1 MSTKGTFRSLWKL
14 LPNKKLFSSAL
25 LLLCINAVIGIILP
39 YLLKVAIDVYI
50 ATKNWSGLLR
60 LTTIYGALVVMQWIT
75 SAISSYVIE
84 KVGQEYAYILRK
96 NTFEHVER
104 IQYRYFEEFKTGDV
118 ISRIINDTATVRDV
132 FIGQLTSLV
141 GSIISVVGSLVVML
155 RLSVKLTLA
164 YMVAIPLMLIITMK
178 FMPKFMHAFKRVR
191 ERISDV
197 TVRVQEAVAGAHEIQ
212 AFGRE
217 EDAIREFR
225 RVSISEYKARME
237 VTRMFMIYMA
247 IMQLAAG
254 IGFGVLLTYGGYLT
268 IAGAMTIGTLVAFT
282 SYATSFMAPLRTII
296 MFYNSFQEAIVALN
310 RINEIMNIPIE
321 EDYPGSIEID
331 KVKGEIE
338 FRNVTFKYPGGVT
351 ALKNINLHI
360 KPGEKIAI
368 VGPSGAGKSTLVS
381 LICRFYEPTEGEV
394 LIDGMDIRKI
404 KLRSLRKNIGLV
416 LQETYLF
423 TGSVRDNIKI
433 ANPSASDEDV
443 VRICKELG
451 IHKYIMTLPDG
462 YDTEVGEGGISLS
475 AGQRQ
480 LIAIA
485 RVMLKNPPIVILDE
499 ALSNVDPEMENFIV
513 RTIRK
518 LLKNRTA
525 IIIAHRFTSAMLAD
539 RIVVLD
545 NGRIV
550 EEGTH
555 EELMKRKG
563 LYYKLYMMQAGEARS
578 IVFKKT

>member
-1 MSTKGTFRSLWKL
+1 MSTKETFRSLWKL
-14 LPNKKLFSSAL
+14 LPNKKLFSVAL
-25 LLLCINAVIGIILP
+25 LLLCINAVIGIVLP

-60 LTTIYGALVVMQWIT
+60 LTTIYGALVVVQWIT
-75 SAISSYVIE
+75 SAISSYIIE
-84 KVGQEYAYILRK
+84 KVGQEYAHILRK

-118 ISRIINDTATVRDV
+118 ISRIINDTATIRDV

-178 FMPKFMHAFKRVR
+178 FMPRFMHAFKRVR
-191 ERISDV
+191 EKISDV

-237 VTRMFMIYMA
+237 VMRMFMIYMA

-282 SYATSFMAPLRTII
+282 SYATSFMTPLRTII

-310 RINEIMNIPIE
+310 RVDEIMNVPKE
-321 EDYPGSIEID
+321 EDYPDAIEVD

-338 FRNVTFKYPGGVT
+338 FKNVTFKYPGGVS
-351 ALKNINLHI
+351 ALKNINLYI

-381 LICRFYEPTEGEV
+381 LICRFYEPTDGEL
-394 LIDGMDIRKI
+394 LIDGIDIRKI

-423 TGSVRDNIKI
+423 TGSVKDNIKI
-433 ANPSASDEDV
+433 AHPNASDEDV
-443 VRICKELG
+443 IRICKELG

-462 YDTEVGEGGISLS
+462 YDTEVGEGGIRLS

-518 LLKNRTA
+518 LLRNRTA

-555 EELMKRKG
+555 EELMKKKG
-563 LYYKLYMMQAGEARS
+563 LYYKLYMMQAGETKPVS
-578 IVFKKT
+578 V